1 MPARQPKL
9 ITMTTNDVALT
20 VLVADDSSVFRK
32 LVDHSL
38 SGKNYKLVF
47 AKTGREALDLFAQ
60 HEPHIAIVD
69 WGMPDMN
76 GGEICRHIRAAKKS
90 AYTYIVIVTAGTD
103 PHRRVEGL
111 AAGADD
117 YLTKPFDGEELL
129 ARLGVGSR
137 IAQLH
142 QQLAEK
148 NRLLEELALTDSL
161 TGLPNRRA
169 VEEWAGHQLSA
180 AARHHFSFWVVF
192 ADLDN
197 FKSVNDRFGH
207 HAGDTVLKQFAELLR
222 QSSRRSDICARI
234 GGEEFLFVLTH
245 NTAQSARAVIER
257 IRAQFCETRF
267 TFNGESLNVT
277 ASFGVAQFQ
286 TGDRQDFDDLVRR
299 ADAAL
304 FEAKRL
310 GRNRVEFS
318 P

>member
-1 MPARQPKL
+1 MS
-9 ITMTTNDVALT
+9 IGEGALAD
-20 VLVADDSSVFRK
+20 LVADDSSVFRK
-32 LVDHSL
+32 LIEQSL
-38 SGKNYKLVF
+38 SGKNYQLLF
-47 AKTGREALDLFAQ
+47 AATGREAVALFAA
-60 HEPHIAIVD
+60 HHPHIAIVD
-69 WGMPDMN
+69 WTMPDMT
-76 GGEICRHIRAAKKS
+76 GGEICRHIRAAKTS
-90 AYTYIVIVTAGTD
+90 YTYLVIVTAGTEKE
-103 PHRRVEGL
+103 RRDEGL
-111 AAGADD
+111 ASGADD
-117 YLTKPFDGEELL
+117 YLTKPFDREELA

-142 QQLAEK
+142 RELAEK

-180 AARHHFSFWVVF
+180 AARHGFSFWVVF

-207 HAGDTVLKQFAELLR
+207 HAGDAVLRQFADLLR

-245 NTAQSARAVIER
+245 NTEETARAVIER
-257 IRAQFCETRF
+257 MRAQFAETRF
-267 TFNGESLNVT
+267 EFAGEALTVT
-277 ASFGVAQFQ
+277 ASFGVAQFR
-286 TGDRQDFDDLVRR
+286 GEDPQDFEALVRR

-318 P
+318 S

>member
-1 MPARQPKL
+1 MSVSEA
-9 ITMTTNDVALT
+9 ALT

-32 LVDHSL
+32 LIEQSL
-38 SGKNYKLVF
+38 SGKNYNLVF
-47 AKTGREALDLFAQ
+47 AKTGQETLDLFARY
-60 HEPHIAIVD
+60 EPHIVILD
-69 WGMPDMN
+69 WTMPDMT
-76 GGEICRHIRAAKKS
+76 GGEICRHIRGAKKS
-90 AYTYIVIVTAGTD
+90 SYTYIVIVTASTD
-103 PHRRVEGL
+103 EQRRIEGL
-111 AAGADD
+111 TAGADD
-117 YLTKPFDGEELL
+117 YLTKPFAREELM

-142 QQLAEK
+142 QELAEK

-169 VEEWAGHQLSA
+169 VEEWASHQLSA

-207 HAGDTVLKQFAELLR
+207 HAGDTVLKQFAELLK

-245 NTAQSARAVIER
+245 NTAEDARGVIER
-257 IRAQFCETRF
+257 IRTQFCETRF
-267 TFNGESLNVT
+267 QFGGETVSVT
-277 ASFGVAQFQ
+277 ASFGVAQFVQ
-286 TGDRQDFDDLVRR
+286 EDKENFESLVRR

-304 FEAKRL
+304 FEAKGL

-318 P
+318 T

>member
-1 MPARQPKL
+1 MGVSG
-9 ITMTTNDVALT
+9 VALT

-32 LVDHSL
+32 LIEQSL
-38 SGKNYKLVF
+38 SGKKYNLVF
-47 AKTGREALDLFAQ
+47 AATGHETLELFAK
-60 HEPHIAIVD
+60 HDPHIVILD
-69 WGMPDMN
+69 WTMPDMT
-76 GGEICRHIRAAKKS
+76 GGEICQKIRAERKS
-90 AYTYIVIVTAGTD
+90 SYTYVMIVTVSTD
-103 PHRRVEGL
+103 HETRVLGL

-117 YLTKPFDGEELL
+117 YLTKPFDAEDLI

-142 QQLAEK
+142 QELAQK
-148 NRLLEELALTDSL
+148 NHMLEELALTDSL

-169 VEEWAGHQLSA
+169 VEEWASHQLSA
-180 AARHHFSFWVVF
+180 AARHNFSFWVVF

-207 HAGDTVLKQFAELLR
+207 HAGDTVLKEFAELLK

-245 NTAQSARAVIER
+245 NTAESAGSVVER
-257 IRAQFCETRF
+257 IRSQFCETRF
-267 TFNGESLNVT
+267 AFRGETVSVT
-277 ASFGVAQFQ
+277 ASFGVAEFRKE
-286 TGDRQDFDDLVRR
+286 GGQDFEALVRR

-318 P
+318 S

>member
-1 MPARQPKL
+1 MGASG
-9 ITMTTNDVALT
+9 VALT

-32 LVDHSL
+32 LIEQSL
-38 SGKNYKLVF
+38 SGKNYNLVF
-47 AKTGREALDLFAQ
+47 AKTGQETLDLFVR
-60 HEPHIAIVD
+60 HEPHIVILD
-69 WGMPDMN
+69 WTMPDMT
-76 GGEICRHIRAAKKS
+76 GGEICQHIRSAKKS
-90 AYTYIVIVTAGTD
+90 SYTYIVIVTASTD
-103 PHRRVEGL
+103 EQRRIEGL

-117 YLTKPFDGEELL
+117 YLTKPFAREELM

-142 QQLAEK
+142 QELAEK

-207 HAGDTVLKQFAELLR
+207 HAGDTVLKQFAELLK

-245 NTAQSARAVIER
+245 NTAEDARGVIER
-257 IRAQFCETRF
+257 IRTQFCETRF
-267 TFNGESLNVT
+267 QFGGETASVT
-277 ASFGVAQFQ
+277 ASFGVAQFAKEDGQ
-286 TGDRQDFDDLVRR
+286 NFEGLVRR

-318 P
+318 K

>member
-1 MPARQPKL
+1 MSSNEV
-9 ITMTTNDVALT
+9 TLT

-32 LVDHSL
+32 FIEHAL
-38 SGKNYKLVF
+38 SGKNYKLLF
-47 AKTGREALDLFAQ
+47 AQTGREAIDLFSQ
-60 HEPHIAIVD
+60 HDPHIAIVD
-69 WGMPDMN
+69 WAMPDMN
-76 GGEICRHIRAAKKS
+76 GGDICRHIRAAGKPS
-90 AYTYIVIVTAGTD
+90 YTYVVIVTAGTEKE
-103 PHRRVEGL
+103 RRVAGL

-117 YLTKPFDGEELL
+117 YLTKPFDADELV

-142 QQLAEK
+142 QELAEK
-148 NRLLEELALTDSL
+148 NRLLGELALTDSL

-180 AARHHFSFWVVF
+180 AARHRFSFWVVF

-197 FKSVNDRFGH
+197 FKKVNDSFGH
-207 HAGDTVLKQFAELLR
+207 HAGDTVLKQFANLLR

-245 NTAQSARAVIER
+245 NTETSARAVIER
-257 IRAQFCETRF
+257 IRAEFADTKFQFG
-267 TFNGESLNVT
+267 GEPVSVT
-277 ASFGVAQFQ
+277 ASFGVAEF
-286 TGDRQDFDDLVRR
+286 RREAAQDFEELVRR
-299 ADAAL
+299 ADSAL

-318 P
+318 S

>member
-1 MPARQPKL
+1 MGGSE
-9 ITMTTNDVALT
+9 VALT

-32 LVDHSL
+32 LIEQSL
-38 SGKNYKLVF
+38 SGTNYKLVF
-47 AKTGREALDLFAQ
+47 AKTGQETLELFAA
-60 HEPHIAIVD
+60 HDPHIAIVD
-69 WGMPDMN
+69 WTMPDMT
-76 GGEICRHIRAAKKS
+76 GGEICRHIRAARRS
-90 AYTYIVIVTAGTD
+90 SYTYIVIVTASTD
-103 PHRRVEGL
+103 HETRVQGL

-117 YLTKPFDGEELL
+117 YLTKPFDREELL

-142 QQLAEK
+142 QELAEK
-148 NRLLEELALTDSL
+148 NRLLAELALTDSL

-169 VEEWAGHQLSA
+169 VEEWASHQLSA

-207 HAGDTVLKQFAELLR
+207 HAGDAVLKQFAELLK

-245 NTAQSARAVIER
+245 NSAEDARAVIER
-257 IRAQFCETRF
+257 IRTQFCETRF
-267 TFNGESLNVT
+267 EFDGETASIT
-277 ASFGVAQFQ
+277 ASFGVAEFRKE
-286 TGDRQDFDDLVRR
+286 DSQDFAALVRR

-318 P
+318 G

>member
-1 MPARQPKL
+1 MGVRE
-9 ITMTTNDVALT
+9 VALT

-32 LVDHSL
+32 LIEQSL

-47 AKTGREALDLFAQ
+47 AKTGRETVELFAE
-60 HEPHIAIVD
+60 HDPPIVILD
-69 WGMPDMN
+69 WTMPDMT
-76 GGEICRHIRAAKKS
+76 GGEICRHIRAKQRS
-90 AYTYIVIVTAGTD
+90 SYTYVVIVTASTD
-103 PHRRVEGL
+103 LDTRVQGL

-117 YLTKPFDGEELL
+117 YLTKPFDGQELI

-137 IAQLH
+137 IALLH
-142 QQLAEK
+142 QELAEK
-148 NRLLEELALTDSL
+148 NRMLEELALTDSL

-180 AARHHFSFWVVF
+180 AARHDFSFWVVF

-207 HAGDTVLKQFAELLR
+207 HAGDTVLKQFAELLK

-245 NTAQSARAVIER
+245 NTAEDARGVIER
-257 IRAQFCETRF
+257 LRTQFCETRF
-267 TFNGESLNVT
+267 EFSGETIAVT
-277 ASFGVAQFQ
+277 ASFGVAQFRKEGGQ
-286 TGDRQDFDDLVRR
+286 NFEALVRR

-318 P
+318 L

>member
-1 MPARQPKL
+1 MSL
-9 ITMTTNDVALT
+9 GEVALT

-32 LVDHSL
+32 HVEHSL

-47 AKTGREALDLFAQ
+47 ATNGRETIELFER
-60 HEPHIAIVD
+60 HDPHIVILD
-69 WGMPDMN
+69 WTMPDTT
-76 GGEICRHIRAAKKS
+76 GGEICRHIRRIKKS
-90 AYTYIVIVTAGTD
+90 AYTYIVIVTANQTAEL
-103 PHRRVEGL
+103 RVEGL
-111 AAGADD
+111 ACGADD
-117 YLTKPFDGEELL
+117 YITKPFDGEELL

-142 QQLAEK
+142 QELAEK

-180 AARHHFSFWVVF
+180 AARHRFSFWVAY

-207 HAGDTVLKQFAELLR
+207 HAGDTVLKQFAEQLK
-222 QSSRRSDICARI
+222 QCSRRSDICARI

-245 NTAQSARAVIER
+245 NTFEDARRVIER
-257 IRAQFCETRF
+257 LRLQFSETWF
-267 TFNGESLNVT
+267 EFQGKHVSVT
-277 ASFGVAQFQ
+277 VSFGVAQFRKEDGQ
-286 TGDRQDFDDLVRR
+286 NFDALVQR

-304 FEAKRL
+304 FEAKRQ

-318 P
+318 K

>member
-1 MPARQPKL
+1 MGVNSA
-9 ITMTTNDVALT
+9 ALT

-32 LVDHSL
+32 LIEQSL
-38 SGKNYKLVF
+38 SEKCYRLVF
-47 AKTGREALDLFAQ
+47 AKTGQETIDLFAAHDPQ
-60 HEPHIAIVD
+60 IVILD
-69 WGMPDMN
+69 WTLPDMT
-76 GGEICRHIRAAKKS
+76 GGEICRHIRASKKKS
-90 AYTYIVIVTAGTD
+90 YTYVVVVTANTD
-103 PHRRVEGL
+103 RETRIAGL

-117 YLTKPFDGEELL
+117 YLTKPFDDEELL

-137 IAQLH
+137 IALLH
-142 QQLAEK
+142 QELAEK
-148 NRLLEELALTDSL
+148 NRMLEELALTDSL

-197 FKSVNDRFGH
+197 FKTVNDRFGH
-207 HAGDTVLKQFAELLR
+207 HAGDQVLIHFAELLR

-245 NTAQSARAVIER
+245 NTQESARTVIDK
-257 IRAQFCETRF
+257 IRSQLAETRF
-267 TFNGESLNVT
+267 DFRGEVACVT
-277 ASFGVAQFQ
+277 ASFGVAQFRKEQ
-286 TGDRQDFDDLVRR
+286 GINFAELMSR

-310 GRNRVEFS
+310 GRNRIEFS
-318 P
+318 E

>member
-1 MPARQPKL
+1 MSV
-9 ITMTTNDVALT
+9 NVGALT

-32 LVDHSL
+32 LIEQSL
-38 SGKNYKLVF
+38 SGKNYNLVF
-47 AKTGREALDLFAQ
+47 AATGREAIEQFTEHAPQ
-60 HEPHIAIVD
+60 IAIVD
-69 WGMPDMN
+69 WTMPDMT
-76 GGEICRHIRAAKKS
+76 GGEICRHIREAKKS
-90 AYTYIVIVTAGTD
+90 SYTYIVVVTASTD
-103 PHRRVEGL
+103 KERRAEGL

-117 YLTKPFDGEELL
+117 YLTKPFDGEELA

-142 QQLAEK
+142 RELAEK

-180 AARHHFSFWVVF
+180 AARHDFSFWVVF

-197 FKSVNDRFGH
+197 FKKVNDNFGH
-207 HAGDTVLKQFAELLR
+207 HAGDTVLRQFAELLQ

-234 GGEEFLFVLTH
+234 GGEEFLFVLTY
-245 NTAQSARAVIER
+245 NTQESARAVIER
-257 IRAQFCETRF
+257 IRAEFEAIRFQFA
-267 TFNGESLNVT
+267 GQSVGVT
-277 ASFGVAQFQ
+277 ASFGVAGF
-286 TGDRQDFDDLVRR
+286 RREAREDFESLVRR

-310 GRNRVEFS
+310 GRNRVELS
-318 P
+318 S

>member
-1 MPARQPKL
+1 MGSNEV
-9 ITMTTNDVALT
+9 TLT

-32 LVDHSL
+32 FIEHAL
-38 SGKNYKLVF
+38 SGKNYKVHF
-47 AKTGREALDLFAQ
+47 AKTGREALDLFSQ
-60 HEPHIAIVD
+60 HDPHIAIVD
-69 WGMPDMN
+69 WTMPDMT
-76 GGEICRHIRAAKKS
+76 GGEICRHIRKANKTS
-90 AYTYIVIVTAGTD
+90 YTYVVIVTASTEKQ
-103 PHRRVEGL
+103 RRIDGL

-117 YLTKPFDGEELL
+117 YLTKPFDDEELV

-142 QQLAEK
+142 QELAEK

-169 VEEWAGHQLSA
+169 LEEWAGHQLSA
-180 AARHHFSFWVVF
+180 AARHRFSFWVVF

-197 FKSVNDRFGH
+197 FKNVNDSFGH

-245 NTAQSARAVIER
+245 NTEESARAVVER
-257 IRAQFCETRF
+257 IRSEFCMTSFQFGSQSVT
-267 TFNGESLNVT
+267 VT
-277 ASFGVAQFQ
+277 ASFGVAEFRRE
-286 TGDRQDFDDLVRR
+286 TAEDFAALVRR
-299 ADAAL
+299 ADKAL

-310 GRNRVEFS
+310 GRNRAEFS
-318 P
+318 Q

>member
-9 ITMTTNDVALT
+9 VTMTTNDVALT

-69 WGMPDMN
+69 WAMPDMN

-90 AYTYIVIVTAGTD
+90 SYTYIVIVTAGTD
-103 PHRRVEGL
+103 PERRVEGL
-111 AAGADD
+111 AAGAAD

-180 AARHHFSFWVVF
+180 AARHHFSFWAVF

-257 IRAQFCETRF
+257 LRLQFSETWF
-267 TFNGESLNVT
+267 DFEGKHVSVT
-277 ASFGVAQFQ
+277 A
-286 TGDRQDFDDLVRR
+286 
-299 ADAAL
+299 
-304 FEAKRL
+304 
-310 GRNRVEFS
+310 
-318 P
+318 

>member
-1 MPARQPKL
+1 MSASG
-9 ITMTTNDVALT
+9 VALT

-32 LVDHSL
+32 LIEQSL
-38 SGKNYKLVF
+38 SGKNYNLLF
-47 AKTGREALDLFAQ
+47 AKTGRETLELFAR
-60 HEPHIAIVD
+60 HEPHIVILD
-69 WGMPDMN
+69 WTMPDMT
-76 GGEICRHIRAAKKS
+76 GGEICLHIRNAKKS
-90 AYTYIVIVTAGTD
+90 SYTYIVIVTASTD
-103 PHRRVEGL
+103 EQRRIEGL

-117 YLTKPFDGEELL
+117 YLTKPFAREELM

-142 QQLAEK
+142 QELAEK

-169 VEEWAGHQLSA
+169 LEEWAGHQLSA
-180 AARHHFSFWVVF
+180 AARHDFSFWVVF

-207 HAGDTVLKQFAELLR
+207 HAGDTVLKQFAELLK

-245 NTAQSARAVIER
+245 NTAEDARGVIER
-257 IRAQFCETRF
+257 IRTQFCETQF
-267 TFNGESLNVT
+267 QFGGETASFT
-277 ASFGVAQFQ
+277 ASFGVAQFVKEDGQ
-286 TGDRQDFDDLVRR
+286 NFEGLVRR

-318 P
+318 S

>member
-1 MPARQPKL
+1 MGVSG
-9 ITMTTNDVALT
+9 VALT

-32 LVDHSL
+32 LIEQSL
-38 SGKNYKLVF
+38 SGKNYNLVF
-47 AKTGREALDLFAQ
+47 AKTGLETLDLFAR
-60 HEPHIAIVD
+60 HEPHIVILD
-69 WGMPDMN
+69 WTMPDMT
-76 GGEICRHIRAAKKS
+76 GGEICRHIRDAKKAS
-90 AYTYIVIVTAGTD
+90 YTYIVIVTASSD
-103 PHRRVEGL
+103 EQRRVEGL

-117 YLTKPFDGEELL
+117 YLTKPFAREELM

-142 QQLAEK
+142 QELAEK

-207 HAGDTVLKQFAELLR
+207 HAGDTVLKQFAELLK

-245 NTAQSARAVIER
+245 NTAEDARRVIER
-257 IRAQFCETRF
+257 IRTQFCETQF
-267 TFNGESLNVT
+267 QFGGETASVT
-277 ASFGVAQFQ
+277 ASFGVAQFVKEDGQ
-286 TGDRQDFDDLVRR
+286 NFEGLVRR

-318 P
+318 S